1 MRSVRLAGEIRS
13 FAWVGFDQVFSA
25 LSNVIIAIAVT
36 RASGA
41 GGLGR
46 YSVAFA
52 CYLLVL
58 GFLRQLVSEPL
69 MALRWH
75 PEARNTVH
83 DAPALGASV
92 LYLVAAS
99 LVVLAVGVVT
109 QRLELIVLAP
119 LLPGVGMQDFGRYV
133 AFRRRRDRLAAG
145 LDALWLILS
154 TLSCFWILRSGSPA
168 VAVIGWGLA
177 GTIAA
182 IYGVFRLRL
191 IPARPSVSIRWWQR
205 EARRLGTF
213 LTLAGI
219 AYVGGSQAMLL
230 AIAATIGEEA
240 LGQLRQAQILLGP
253 ATLSITAFSF
263 FILPR
268 LARRQGEITS
278 RASARMTVA
287 AGALA
292 LAAAGVSL
300 LVAAPISTFV
310 FGHGTVVSIAL
321 LVPLSLQLVF
331 EAAASGV
338 VLPLRATQHG
348 AAIAAARTVSVALGV
363 PAVVYAAI
371 QGGIVPVAWAF
382 AGQAAIYLA
391 AAWMG
396 WLWTQGSPIAGR
408 RRSEADH
415 WSTPRRR

>member
-145 LDALWLILS
+145 LDALVFLDS
-154 TLSCFWILRSGSPA
+154 AVRFSG
-168 VAVIGWGLA
+168 GG
-177 GTIAA
+177 GH
-182 IYGVFRLRL
+182 
-191 IPARPSVSIRWWQR
+191 
-205 EARRLGTF
+205 RLGTGWHHRRN
-213 LTLAGI
+213 LWR
-219 AYVGGSQAMLL
+219 V
-230 AIAATIGEEA
+230 
-240 LGQLRQAQILLGP
+240 P
-253 ATLSITAFSF
+253 ATAD
-263 FILPR
+263 
-268 LARRQGEITS
+268 TS
-278 RASARMTVA
+278 PPV
-287 AGALA
+287 GQHP
-292 LAAAGVSL
+292 
-300 LVAAPISTFV
+300 LVAA
-310 FGHGTVVSIAL
+310 
-321 LVPLSLQLVF
+321 
-331 EAAASGV
+331 
-338 VLPLRATQHG
+338 
-348 AAIAAARTVSVALGV
+348 
-363 PAVVYAAI
+363 
-371 QGGIVPVAWAF
+371 
-382 AGQAAIYLA
+382 
-391 AAWMG
+391 
-396 WLWTQGSPIAGR
+396 
-408 RRSEADH
+408 
-415 WSTPRRR
+415 